1 MAPQVPCPSLFLD
14 AKRRARAR
22 FAVKAYQS
30 LSKVNKSSFNK
41 DVKMKRKKGEHS
53 YLIMVM
59 YRPRPQILLIPDLS
73 PMTLESTTY
82 NSYPQQPVTNEYNN
96 LYNKIYNPTSYIQAS
111 GKDYGLMLAGIN
123 VSQVLSQRST
133 EYISLRP
140 ELKHSYHLY
149 TTSSQIHNR

>member
-1 MAPQVPCPSLFLD
+1 
-14 AKRRARAR
+14 
-22 FAVKAYQS
+22 
-30 LSKVNKSSFNK
+30 
-41 DVKMKRKKGEHS
+41 MKRKKGEHS

-59 YRPRPQILLIPDLS
+59 YRPRPQILFIPDLS

-82 NSYPQQPVTNEYNN
+82 NSYTQQPVTNEYNN